1 MKPLLPFSRAL
12 LTWLHKNHF
21 FAHNSSGLHFALRYA
36 GWHDSESASKNT
48 SKLILKYPKY
58 SSIRIF
64 ENSLGSDLVF
74 VCCGKSLG
82 SKLEIAYWLGYDS
95 GLVKIWGRVCAILS
109 WLVTS
114 CAIITFGAAHCAQDS
129 AFLWTEWYQY
139 ETHGFILIYLAHV
152 PCMHARL
159 LLCSE
164 SRERKW

>member
-1 MKPLLPFSRAL
+1 MKPLLPFSWAL

-64 ENSLGSDLVF
+64 ENSLGSDLIF

-82 SKLEIAYWLGYDS
+82 SKLEIASWLGYDS

-114 CAIITFGAAHCAQDS
+114 CAIIDNHFRGCSLCPGQCFSLKLYWVISIWDTWLYFDLSCARS
-129 AFLWTEWYQY
+129 L
-139 ETHGFILIYLAHV
+139 
-152 PCMHARL
+152 HA
-159 LLCSE
+159 CSTSSVFWE
-164 SRERKW
+164 